1 MGAIKIQ
8 KKHMAEEIFIIESET
23 MTKFEADENVDV
35 VYLSDCV
42 KRIG

>member
-1 MGAIKIQ
+1 
-8 KKHMAEEIFIIESET
+8 MAEEIFIIESGT
-23 MTKFEADENVDV
+23 LTKFEADENVDV